1 MKFGIG
7 FGPVG
12 PKMKT
17 KINASMQD
25 TITTDTKS
33 AYSYSYDETITF
45 SCNDLPEGES
55 GVGLWQWKVY
65 TADGTG
71 VTATNHYMCRYGDLY
86 NVAPECPWTACSAD
100 QCKECSAW

>member
-12 PKMKT
+12 PSAKV
-17 KINASMQD
+17 KINGSMSD
-25 TITTDTKS
+25 TIVTDTKS
-33 AYSYSYDETITF
+33 AYSYNYDETITF
-45 SCNDLPEGES
+45 ACDQLPEGES

-65 TADGTG
+65 TSDGTG

-100 QCKECSAW
+100 